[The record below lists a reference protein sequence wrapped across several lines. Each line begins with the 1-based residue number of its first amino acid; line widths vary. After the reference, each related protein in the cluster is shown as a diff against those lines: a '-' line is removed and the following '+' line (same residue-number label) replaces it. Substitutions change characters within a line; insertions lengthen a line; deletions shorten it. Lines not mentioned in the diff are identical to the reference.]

1 MVQSRSQILQL
12 VNGLSIELIHVKN
25 NLITIEE
32 SQIVYNVVIRKITL
46 GL

>member
-1 MVQSRSQILQL
+1 MVQSRSQILHL